1 MASKASTIYREH
13 RDYYDADTLALLDK
27 GEGPIDF
34 PNEQETTLAN
44 DSEKIDRSR
53 RPYVLVASNGMLTGG
68 RVLNHL
74 RTLIGDSKAMILFVG
89 YQGSGTLGARLQA
102 GLEVAR
108 IDGMDYQ
115 VRCGVRSI
123 SGFSAHADEPQIL
136 AWLSHFIEGRK
147 AGDPGVPRRIFIVHG
162 DPEAQQALEPK
173 IEALGL
179 PAAAPHWHE
188 HVKLD

>member
-13 RDYYDADTLALLDK
+13 RDYYDAETLALLDK

-34 PNEQETTLAN
+34 PDQQETPLAAQ
-44 DSEKIDRSR
+44 SEKIDIAR

-74 RTLIGDSKAMILFVG
+74 RRLIGDTKAMILFVG
-89 YQGSGTLGARLQA
+89 YQGEETLGAKLQA
-102 GLEVAR
+102 GAR
-108 IDGMDYQ
+108 TARLDGQEYQ
-115 VRCGVRSI
+115 VRCAVRSI

-147 AGDPGVPRRIFIVHG
+147 AGDPGVPRQIFIVHG
-162 DPEAQQALEPK
+162 DPDAQQAIEPK
-173 IEALGL
+173 ITALGL
-179 PAAAPHWHE
+179 TVLAPHWHE